1 MSTMWTQEKIL
12 SLAPDASS
20 AKNGKSLAVRHKW
33 LSLNCNEQAIWG
45 ECQGSGKNPYR
56 TQIDITEPAFKCS
69 CPSRKFPC
77 KHGLGLFLLFAN
89 SKDNFHHSTPPDW
102 VSQWLNTR
110 QQKQIEKQKTAAKKT
125 VDPKAKVKR
134 AEQRYNKVKAG
145 MEDLEVWL
153 RDLLRQ
159 GLAVAQA
166 QPYSFWDTAAARLV
180 DAQAGGVARLIK
192 EMGSIPHTGKAW
204 EERLLTRLGSV
215 YLLLE
220 GFKRLD
226 KLPTG
231 LQADVRSQIGWTQS
245 QEELLTKSGVEDE
258 WLILGQRVEEQDAL
272 KAQRIW
278 LWGTTTRK
286 AALILN
292 FVYGKQPLDTSLVL
306 GSCIEGELVFFDSAY
321 PLRAIVKHRQGEPK
335 PIQQIPGYSGV
346 KEMMG
351 VYAQALS
358 CHPWLEQ
365 FPVLLNGVIPF
376 QEQGKW
382 LIRDA
387 QNHQLPLMPSFSQG
401 WQLLAISG
409 GHCVDLFGE
418 WNGEYLLPLS
428 IWADNAF
435 LSF

>member
-1 MSTMWTQEKIL
+1 M
-12 SLAPDASS
+12 
-20 AKNGKSLAVRHKW
+20 
-33 LSLNCNEQAIWG
+33 
-45 ECQGSGKNPYR
+45 
-56 TQIDITEPAFKCS
+56 
-69 CPSRKFPC
+69 
-77 KHGLGLFLLFAN
+77 
-89 SKDNFHHSTPPDW
+89 
-102 VSQWLNTR
+102 
-110 QQKQIEKQKTAAKKT
+110 
-125 VDPKAKVKR
+125 
-134 AEQRYNKVKAG
+134 
-145 MEDLEVWL
+145 WL

-159 GLAVAQA
+159 GLAGAQT

-180 DAQAGGVARLIK
+180 DAQAGGVARLIR
-192 EMGSIPHTGKAW
+192 EMGSIPHTGTAW

-226 KLPTG
+226 KLPAA
-231 LQADVRSQIGWTQS
+231 LQADIRSQIGWTQS

-272 KAQRIW
+272 RTQRIW
-278 LWGTTTRK
+278 LWGTATGK

-292 FVYGKQPLDTSLVL
+292 FVYGNQPLDNSLVP
-306 GSCIEGELVFFDSAY
+306 GSCIEAELVFFDSAY
-321 PLRAIVKHRQGEPK
+321 PLRAIVKNRHGQPRQ
-335 PIQQIPGYSGV
+335 IQQIPGYSGI
-346 KEMMG
+346 KEMMS

-365 FPVLLNGVIPF
+365 FPVLINGVIPF

-387 QNHQLPLMPSFSQG
+387 ENHQLPLMPSFGQG

-409 GHCVDLFGE
+409 GHSVDLFGE

-428 IWADNAF
+428 IWAENSF